1 MSAPLLE
8 VRDLR
13 VRFVTPDGT
22 STGLDGVSLEVG
34 RGEILGLVGE
44 TGCGK
49 TLTGL
54 SVLGLLPPVA
64 RVTGGSVR
72 LDGRDLLGLPER
84 ELRNVRGADV
94 AMVFQNP
101 ASAFNPVFTI
111 GWQMRSVLTAHERL
125 PRAQA
130 SERIAETLSVVGL
143 PETRR
148 VLDAYP
154 HQLSGG
160 MLQRAMIATALLC
173 RPRLL
178 IADEPTTAL
187 DVTIE
192 AQILR
197 LVRRLQES
205 RGFSVLFITHDL
217 GVIRSVSDRVAVL
230 YAGRVVETASTTALF
245 AHPEHPYTRGLI
257 GAIPSAASRGRG
269 SLVAIP
275 GSVPADPGTVSG
287 CAFADRCS
295 IAVERCTAE
304 RPEPRQL
311 RAGHAVAC
319 HLAGMGVQP

>member
-1 MSAPLLE
+1 MTTPLLE
-8 VRDLR
+8 VRGLC

-22 STGLDGVSLEVG
+22 TTGLDGVSLEVG
-34 RGEILGLVGE
+34 RGEILGVVGE

-54 SVLGLLPPVA
+54 SVLGLLPRSA
-64 RVTGGSVR
+64 RVADGSIR
-72 LDGRDLLGLPER
+72 LDGRDLLGLPEH
-84 ELRNVRGADV
+84 ELRKVRGADV

-111 GWQMRSVLTAHERL
+111 GWQMRAVLAAHERL

-130 SERIAETLSVVGL
+130 SERIAETLADVGL

-154 HQLSGG
+154 HELSGG

-230 YAGRVVETASTTALF
+230 YAGRVVETAPTAALF

-257 GAIPSAASRGRG
+257 GAIPSTASRGRG

-295 IAVERCTAE
+295 IAVERCTTE
-304 RPEPRQL
+304 RPEPRRL
-311 RAGHAVAC
+311 AEGHAAAC
-319 HLAGMGVQP
+319 HLAAMGVTL